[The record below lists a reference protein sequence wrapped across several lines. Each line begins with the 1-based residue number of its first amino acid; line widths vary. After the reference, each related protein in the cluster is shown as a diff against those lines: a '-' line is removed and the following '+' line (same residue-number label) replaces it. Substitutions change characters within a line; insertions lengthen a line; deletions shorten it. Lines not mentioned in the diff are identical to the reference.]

1 MTSLGGVCVCVCEE
15 LSLSRLLAR
24 SSKVRCQ
31 SRQSCSEHP
40 FLVPPENTPSDLQV
54 AVLVPLPP
62 GNPPGPFPA
71 PNSQGS
77 VQLSPSPACLGLNT
91 PLPHSLPTS
100 HPMRQVLSSPP
111 FCR

>member
-1 MTSLGGVCVCVCEE
+1 MTSLGGRWCEE

-24 SSKVRCQ
+24 SSKARYQ

-40 FLVPPENTPSDLQV
+40 FLIPPENKLPLTFKLQSWW
-54 AVLVPLPP
+54 PLPP

-77 VQLSPSPACLGLNT
+77 VQLSPSPACLGT
-91 PLPHSLPTS
+91 GA
-100 HPMRQVLSSPP
+100 
-111 FCR
+111 